1 MAETLLGLDIGSS
14 SVKASLI
21 DAQTGKII
29 AQATSPAHEMEILSP
44 RSGWAE
50 QHPDLWWEHVCNC
63 VASIKE
69 RAPSQLAATKGIGIA
84 YQMHGLVL
92 VDRDGK
98 PVRPAIIWCDS
109 RAVAV
114 GDQAFKDLGE
124 DTCLSKLGNS
134 PGNFTAAKLAW
145 VKANEPDNFKKAAYF
160 MLPGDYIAFKLTG
173 RFGTTPSGLS
183 EGILW
188 DFQKGE
194 PALFLLDHLKIS
206 PSMVP
211 PVSPNCGEFA
221 PLSDLIASELGIAK
235 GAVVSYRAGDQPN
248 NALALNVLNPGE
260 IGANAGTSGVVY
272 GVTSTLGID
281 PRSRVN
287 NFLHVN
293 STDDSTRVGVLMCV
307 NGTGSF
313 YRWLR
318 ATLGSDLSY
327 AQINTLAE
335 TSEVGARG
343 ITSLP
348 YGNGAERTLGNKT
361 LGASLEKLDLNRHT
375 RADIFRGGLEGIVF
389 ALNYGL
395 EIMRGMGLAPT
406 CVRAG
411 LANMFQSTLFQ
422 KTFATI
428 TGVPLELFTT
438 DGSEGAARGAGI
450 GAGLY
455 TFSNAFTG
463 LTKHA
468 VMEPDSVTTRSTRE
482 AYERWKEVLHLHHV

>member
-1 MAETLLGLDIGSS
+1 MADTLLGLDIGSS

-21 DAQTGKII
+21 DAQSGKVL
-29 AQATSPAHEMEILSP
+29 AQAASPATEMEILSP
-44 RSGWAE
+44 KPGWAE
-50 QHPDLWWEHVCNC
+50 QPPELWWEHICNC
-63 VASIKE
+63 LASIKQH
-69 RAPSQLAATKGIGIA
+69 APEQLAATKAIGIA

-92 VDRDGK
+92 VNRDGK

-109 RAVAV
+109 RAVAT
-114 GDQAFKDLGE
+114 GDKAFKELGE
-124 DTCLSKLGNS
+124 DTCLTKLGNS

-145 VKANEPDNFKKAAYF
+145 VKENEPEIFQNAAYF
-160 MLPGDYIAFKLTG
+160 MLPGDYIAFRLTG
-173 RFGTTPSGLS
+173 RFGTTASGLS

-188 DFQKGE
+188 DFEKSE
-194 PALFLLDHLKIS
+194 PALFLLDHLKIA

-211 PVSPNCGEFA
+211 PVSANCGEFDHV
-221 PLSDLIASELGIAK
+221 SDQIAKELGLPK
-235 GAVVSYRAGDQPN
+235 GVVVSYRAGDQPN

-272 GVTSTLGID
+272 GVTSALGID

-293 STDDSTRVGVLMCV
+293 SSESVQRIGTLMCV

-313 YRWLR
+313 YRWLKSTV
-318 ATLGSDLSY
+318 APDLKY
-327 AQINTLAE
+327 PEINALAE

-343 ITSLP
+343 VIALP

-361 LGASLEKLDLNRHT
+361 PGASLERLDVNRHT
-375 RADIFRGGLEGIVF
+375 RADIFRAGLEGIVF
-389 ALNYGL
+389 ALNLGVD
-395 EIMRGMGLAPT
+395 IMRGMGLAPT

-422 KTFATI
+422 RTFATV
-428 TGVPLELFTT
+428 TGVPVELYTT

-450 GAGLY
+450 GVGLYSFSTAFAGL
-455 TFSNAFTG
+455 TRQG
-463 LTKHA
+463 
-468 VMEPDSVTTRSTRE
+468 VVEPDSTKIRATRE
-482 AYERWKEVLHLHHV
+482 AYERWKEALHLHHV